1 VSHTARLNRANLH
14 RKRILD
20 VINRLNDTDLEKVD
34 EMLQSGEEIQ
44 EGDDLP
50 RLPTDEENPDEE
62 IASNGEEN

>member
-1 VSHTARLNRANLH
+1 M
-14 RKRILD
+14 
-20 VINRLNDTDLEKVD
+20 INRLNDTDLEKVD
-34 EMLQSGEEIQ
+34 EMLQGGEEIQ